1 MITLAQNT
9 NACQNLGTD
18 VHRIIQIA
26 DSAYFLPS
34 WSTPDPWSNLTNQS
48 KSKPQGTEKMSWLGL
63 ARGALSKPLVIL
75 NISCYLL
82 TKVIFWVNW
91 WLWNSKLDL
100 HFSGHIML
108 ILEIF
113 FSDINNPSETYW
125 VYCFEDFFFF
135 FFFHRKLIT

>member
-9 NACQNLGTD
+9 NTCQNLGTD

-34 WSTPDPWSNLTNQS
+34 WSTPDPWSNPTNQS

-63 ARGALSKPLVIL
+63 ARGALSKPLVVL

-108 ILEIF
+108 LLEFFFLTLIILQKLTEFTALKIF
-113 FSDINNPSETYW
+113 FL
-125 VYCFEDFFFF
+125 